1 MCEIMTLVV
10 VENVFRKEN
19 LIFTGL
25 VTITLVVAKAT
36 GYLDIEWLWVFIP
49 LWWPAAFVLGL
60 MLIVVALIIVALFLA
75 VIAYIVLNAVKVAYH
90 LT

>member
-1 MCEIMTLVV
+1 MTLVV

-49 LWWPAAFVLGL
+49 LWWPAAFALGL
-60 MLIVVALIIVALFLA
+60 MLILVALIIVVLFLA

>member
-1 MCEIMTLVV
+1 MTLVV

-25 VTITLVVAKAT
+25 ITITLVVAKAT
-36 GYLDIEWLWVFIP
+36 GFLDIEWLWVFIP